1 MKKKIRVVLA
11 LIIFLIVGVE
21 VRGAEEQYPF
31 AIGNEEIGLV
41 ADIVKKVRTEKRD
54 AALAQYELDGQQ
66 NLAQEPVAEKP
77 QQAETEQ
84 VMMEDSP
91 MMVVSENDGG
101 SVNSEAIKTWGSFP
115 EISIW
120 FGGWFN
126 PEAETQGVW
135 LVAKWLEWFT
145 TYEKPENFGIGA
157 SLRADYGWL
166 SDSKVDWGYV
176 APGPTVGY
184 YRGLGLRDSFQT
196 DISLLYRFDQNRDN
210 GWMPTAHVEF
220 DHIFDYKNRLIVQVD
235 GVYFPG
241 DSWLGPGIHWEHKL
255 NKNWKITSGATAS
268 IGWLD
273 GDVITGFMPDL
284 MFKYNNRWS
293 FGISANLFT
302 GLGTFYGFKAAYE
315 LKPDIDTWWQTK
327 NAAGVKTKKVSEED
341 ILDEASG
348 IEVSKKTIDQL
359 IEEEGS

>member
-1 MKKKIRVVLA
+1 MKQKIRVVLA
-11 LIIFLIVGVE
+11 LMIFLIVGVE
-21 VRGAEEQYPF
+21 VQGAEEQYPF

-41 ADIVKKVRTEKRD
+41 ADIVKKIRTEKRD
-54 AALAQYELDGQQ
+54 AALAQYEQGKQPQ
-66 NLAQEPVAEKP
+66 ISPSAEEESQRPEAIPAERIPEVIVAEGGGGRVNP
-77 QQAETEQ
+77 ET
-84 VMMEDSP
+84 
-91 MMVVSENDGG
+91 
-101 SVNSEAIKTWGSFP
+101 IKTWGSFS

-120 FGGWFN
+120 LGGWFN
-126 PEAETQGVW
+126 PEAETQGTW
-135 LVAKWLEWFT
+135 INAKWLEWFT
-145 TYEKPENFGIGA
+145 KYEKPENFGIGA
-157 SLRADYGWL
+157 SLRADHGWL
-166 SDSKVDWGYV
+166 SDSEIDWGYV

-184 YRGLGLRDSFQT
+184 YRGLGLRDSFQI
-196 DISLLYRFDQNRDN
+196 DASLLYRFDQNRDN
-210 GWMPTAHVEF
+210 GWMPTAHAEF

-241 DSWLGPGIHWEHKL
+241 DSWLGPGVHWEHKL
-255 NKNWKITSGATAS
+255 SRNWKVTSGATAS

-293 FGISANLFT
+293 FGVSANLFT
-302 GLGTFYGFKAAYE
+302 GFGTFYGFKAAYE
-315 LKPDIDTWWQTK
+315 LKPDADTWWQTK

-348 IEVSKKTIDQL
+348 IEVSEKTIDQL